1 MDNEKEGLLVPV
13 SVEELAI
20 LEAMAMI
27 SDCRVID
34 FKSISDRIDERAEKV
49 GDGVKGIIGLESLVY
64 MIFEYEKTGKKE
76 AAQRISDE
84 LASKGSTIALLAAK
98 FLDELEEDWR
108 KKDEHH

>member
-1 MDNEKEGLLVPV
+1 MDNEKELVVPV

-20 LEAMAMI
+20 LEAMATI
-27 SDCRVID
+27 SDCRIID

-49 GDGVKGIIGLESLVY
+49 DDGLKDFIRLMSLVY
-64 MIFEYEKTGKKE
+64 VMFECEKTGKKE
-76 AAQRISDE
+76 VAQRISDE

-108 KKDEHH
+108 KKNE